1 LQSALRE
8 QLKTTTGNEKR
19 STTNCAPRVSN
30 LKFLNLKLKHQNGFD
45 LHQIIQDEIPC
56 EKIIETDSEIA
67 FLDIMPCAAGHT
79 LVIPKLEVERLED
92 LPAEQALSLMR
103 TMQQVAKAV
112 STAFDGI
119 DYNLILNNGLNAGQ
133 EIAHVHFH
141 VLPRAKGSPGPFR
154 EHVQYAEGEM
164 QEVGAKIRNCL

>member
-1 LQSALRE
+1 MASIFT
-8 QLKTTTGNEKR
+8 K
-19 STTNCAPRVSN
+19 
-30 LKFLNLKLKHQNGFD
+30 
-45 LHQIIQDEIPC
+45 IIQGKIPC

-67 FLDIMPCAAGHT
+67 FLDINPCAAGHT

-92 LPAEQALSLMR
+92 LPETQTMSLMR

-119 DYNLILNNGLNAGQ
+119 DYNLILNNGINAGQ
-133 EIAHVHFH
+133 EIKHVHFH
-141 VLPRAKGSPGPFR
+141 VIPRAKWSPGPFR
-154 EHVQYAEGEM
+154 KHIQYAEGEM

>member
-1 LQSALRE
+1 MASIFT
-8 QLKTTTGNEKR
+8 K
-19 STTNCAPRVSN
+19 
-30 LKFLNLKLKHQNGFD
+30 
-45 LHQIIQDEIPC
+45 IIQGEIPC

-119 DYNLILNNGLNAGQ
+119 DYNLILNNGLNSGQ

-141 VLPRAKGSPGPFR
+141 VLPRSKGSPRPFR

>member
-1 LQSALRE
+1 MASIFT
-8 QLKTTTGNEKR
+8 K
-19 STTNCAPRVSN
+19 
-30 LKFLNLKLKHQNGFD
+30 
-45 LHQIIQDEIPC
+45 IIQGEIPC
-56 EKIIETDSEIA
+56 EKIIETNSEIA
-67 FLDIMPCAAGHT
+67 FLDIKPCAAGHT

-92 LPAEQALSLMR
+92 LPETQTMSLMR

-133 EIAHVHFH
+133 EISHVHFH

-154 EHVQYAEGEM
+154 KRVKYTEGEM
-164 QEVGAKIRNCL
+164 QEVGARIRNCL

>member
-1 LQSALRE
+1 MASIFT
-8 QLKTTTGNEKR
+8 K
-19 STTNCAPRVSN
+19 
-30 LKFLNLKLKHQNGFD
+30 
-45 LHQIIQDEIPC
+45 IIQGEIPC

-92 LPAEQALSLMR
+92 LPVEQALSLMR

-112 STAFDGI
+112 SIAFDGI

-133 EIAHVHFH
+133 EIEHVHFH

-154 EHVQYAEGEM
+154 ERVQYAEGEM